1 MKLALVSLDTC
12 DLEPPLGL
20 AYMAT
25 YLRKYANF
33 YDTSIIDKTYDD
45 VMGKILKLKPDL
57 IGISAFTI
65 HYQDAIELSK
75 EIKEKLDV
83 PIFIGGV
90 HISSLPY
97 SLSKYIDIGILG
109 EGEQTLIELLNAYE
123 KYGKFTKD
131 NLKNIKGLIFRDD
144 DKLVKTGPRE
154 VITPLDS
161 LPIPDRSLF
170 DKRYFRKVR
179 QYDGTFG
186 RSATMLTLRG
196 CPFRCIFCATTSFW
210 NKIRFNSPEYI
221 LEEVRELQDK
231 YKAER
236 VNIHDDLF
244 TTNRPRMRE
253 IATLFK
259 KEKIDNI
266 NFSVQGHAATL
277 NDEVCQLLKD
287 MNVKWVGFGFEH
299 GNERMLKYLKQGSSS
314 VEHNRNAIRLCNK
327 YDLLVTGSI
336 IFGSPTETIGE
347 MRDNIRFIEYAKQ
360 FPNVMDLWTFVMTP
374 FPDTPIWEVAKERG
388 KVSDTDM
395 DWNLLSHQNIND
407 PMLLDP
413 GIDRKEF
420 KKIFLEGRKR
430 LKYFKMKRVKS
441 LIKNDPMRL
450 VKQAVKKPR
459 YTANLLLRRSLLS
472 ESKF

>member
-1 MKLALVSLDTC
+1 MAVISVEKLEKFYRVHRKEPGLWGSVKSLVRRRYEEVKAVD
-12 DLEPPLGL
+12 
-20 AYMAT
+20 
-25 YLRKYANF
+25 
-33 YDTSIIDKTYDD
+33 
-45 VMGKILKLKPDL
+45 
-57 IGISAFTI
+57 GISSKNDSGFQTTTR
-65 HYQDAIELSK
+65 EL
-75 EIKEKLDV
+75 IKD
-83 PIFIGGV
+83 
-90 HISSLPY
+90 
-97 SLSKYIDIGILG
+97 
-109 EGEQTLIELLNAYE
+109 
-123 KYGKFTKD
+123 
-131 NLKNIKGLIFRDD
+131 
-144 DKLVKTGPRE
+144 
-154 VITPLDS
+154 LDS
-161 LPIPDRSLF
+161 LPIPAWDLYDLSKYYNYHIF
-170 DKRYFRKVR
+170 DMETPYA
-179 QYDGTFG
+179 
-186 RSATMLTLRG
+186 SIMASRG

-287 MNVKWVGFGFEH
+287 MKVKWVGFGFEH
-299 GNERMLKYLKQGSSS
+299 GNERMLRYLKQGSSS